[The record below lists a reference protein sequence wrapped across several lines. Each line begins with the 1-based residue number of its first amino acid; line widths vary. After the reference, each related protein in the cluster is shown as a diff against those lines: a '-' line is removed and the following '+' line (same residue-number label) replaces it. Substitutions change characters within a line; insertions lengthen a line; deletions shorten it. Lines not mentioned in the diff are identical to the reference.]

1 MATRKHNVKEYL
13 TNAGFMPQ
21 EATQLARTYTITQFK
36 TLVYLQK
43 LVRTRRLYV
52 SNLVKKG
59 HTDKEIK
66 EYIKKLYIKKNW
78 ARNDKRDP
86 WTMVRD
92 SRKASI
98 DSGGYVPVK
107 RKGSHHALGVSK
119 GDIAGQKQRRKGKVD
134 EKIANLTA
142 QINDPNTKPE
152 TRDWLIGLRKKLRN
166 E

>member
-21 EATQLARTYTITQFK
+21 EATQLSKTWTITQFH
-36 TLVYLQK
+36 TLPYLQN

-52 SNLVKKG
+52 SYLVKKG
-59 HTDKEIK
+59 HTNKEIQG
-66 EYIKKLYIKKNW
+66 YIKRLYANKDWTKNG
-78 ARNDKRDP
+78 KRDP

-92 SRKASI
+92 FRKASI

-119 GDIAGQKQRRKGKVD
+119 GDIAGQKQRRKGKID
-134 EKIANLTA
+134 DKIANLNA
-142 QINDPNTKPE
+142 QIDDSKTTQT
-152 TRDWLIGLRKKLRN
+152 TRDYLIGLRKKLRN